1 MKKQIFTVAFL
12 MIGMTTLF
20 ASTLNEGGKK
30 GRKKAAIET
39 VKEVKESSFVTKYAI
54 DSQKLKVEITGN
66 LDPNASVSITNQRG
80 SSILFSMVE
89 KNQEELV
96 FDLSSLE
103 KGTYNI
109 IFITNLEIR
118 IKKVVVK

>member
-20 ASTLNEGGKK
+20 ASASNEGRKK
-30 GRKKAAIET
+30 SKKKAAIET
-39 VKEVKESSFVTKYAI
+39 VKEVKESSFVTNYAI

-80 SSILFSMVE
+80 SSILFSMVK
-89 KNQEELV
+89 KNQDELE

-103 KGTYNI
+103 KGIYNI
-109 IFITNLEIR
+109 MYITNLEIR